1 MSAELER
8 HEWLVAK
15 GWAGRAIPVDVIN
28 DFRALEAQCE
38 KQMARTEKAEV
49 ERDEIDRS
57 RKRFMDGIAAF
68 QSMTGFDLE
77 NGARR
82 LLQLSESEARAE
94 KAEAALAEIDG
105 RAVHAAWRDG
115 MIAQGRI
122 VERDLMA
129 WDNLRDV
136 DRSLDETIAQPLKR
150 AAGRESGGTKLEV
163 SPAGNWERKP

>member
-1 MSAELER
+1 MRLRKLRVAGMSGMPKRPMLATPTEER
-8 HEWLVAK
+8 TYVRRLKARIH
-15 GWAGRAIPVDVIN
+15 
-28 DFRALEAQCE
+28 ALEAVRDE
-38 KQMARTEKAEV
+38 AVALLAESMERWPSVMARAEKAEA

-136 DRSLDETIAQPLKR
+136 DR
-150 AAGRESGGTKLEV
+150 
-163 SPAGNWERKP
+163 